1 MTRSLCS
8 AHQRWTVPHGGVHLH
23 VHDATVCWSRQCPER
38 GGVTPTTDY
47 AARIARLGGE
57 QP

>member
-1 MTRSLCS
+1 MTTRSLCT

-38 GGVTPTTDY
+38 GGVTTTTGQGTSN
-47 AARIARLGGE
+47 ATKER
-57 QP
+57 